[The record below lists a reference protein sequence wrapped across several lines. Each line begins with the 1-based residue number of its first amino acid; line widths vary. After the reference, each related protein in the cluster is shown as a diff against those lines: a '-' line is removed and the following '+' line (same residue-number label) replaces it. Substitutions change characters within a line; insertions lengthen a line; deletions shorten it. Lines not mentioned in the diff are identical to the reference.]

1 MELANE
7 MGPVVAVQV
16 FRAGAH
22 PEAMNESEPDD
33 ESGGSG
39 DGQRIE
45 GCAVEIAPMQCETPI
60 EVAATAA
67 AELERLGAVLIGRD
81 D

>member
-16 FRAGAH
+16 FRAGAPY
-22 PEAMNESEPDD
+22 PEPMNESEPDD
-33 ESGGSG
+33 EGGSG

>member
-16 FRAGAH
+16 FRAGAPY

-33 ESGGSG
+33 EGSG

>member
-1 MELANE
+1 
-7 MGPVVAVQV
+7 
-16 FRAGAH
+16 
-22 PEAMNESEPDD
+22 
-33 ESGGSG
+33 
-39 DGQRIE
+39 
-45 GCAVEIAPMQCETPI
+45 MQCETPI